1 MKNDLLQDEA
11 KKNLKIIKEAQKDA
25 AQKIARSFQHNFPL
39 INFSQYIAN
48 TLKPIVT
55 FQETLAEA
63 IKPAL
68 LFQESIKAMIPVID
82 FKPLIEAGKKLAEEG
97 IKLDALLKTGW
108 WYCPSL
114 EFISREDV
122 KNAAIKYKQGN
133 RKAITQLFLTSYKKN
148 NNKLLTETVKSWEN
162 NPLFKDR
169 MIVIKD
175 ALKAHTDGLY
185 TLSIP
190 TLLPIGEGIASDYCK
205 KKEIDT
211 SAIRSLGDKKIKNAF
226 QELSRNG
233 IYPFPFPDLFIE
245 IVENMVYKNTT
256 QARDPFHKKL
266 NRHGIL
272 HGSYIKYYDE
282 ARSLRCFLLLD
293 ALSSLK

>member
-1 MKNDLLQDEA
+1 MKNDLLQDGA
-11 KKNLKIIKEAQKDA
+11 KKNLKIIEEAQRDA
-25 AQKIARSFQHNFPL
+25 AQKIARSFQNNFPL

-48 TLKPIVT
+48 TLKPIVA
-55 FQETLAEA
+55 FQEALAEA

-108 WYCPSL
+108 WYCPSM
-114 EFISREDV
+114 EFINREDI
-122 KNAAIKYKQGN
+122 KIAAIKYKQGN
-133 RKAITQLFLTSYKKN
+133 RKVITQLFLTSYKKN
-148 NNKLLTETVKSWEN
+148 SNKLLIETVKSWEN

-175 ALKAHTDGLY
+175 ALKAHMNGLY

-190 TLLPIGEGIASDYCK
+190 ALLPIGEGIASDYCK
-205 KKEIDT
+205 EKGIDT
-211 SAIRSLGDKKIKNAF
+211 SSIRSKGDRKIINAF
-226 QELSRNG
+226 QELERSG
-233 IYPFPFPDLFIE
+233 LYPFLFPDLFME
-245 IVENMVYKNTT
+245 IIENMIYKDTNLLK
-256 QARDPFHKKL
+256 DPFHKKL

-272 HGSYIKYYDE
+272 HGSYIKYYD
-282 ARSLRCFLLLD
+282 APRSLRCFLLLD
-293 ALSSLK
+293 ALSGLK